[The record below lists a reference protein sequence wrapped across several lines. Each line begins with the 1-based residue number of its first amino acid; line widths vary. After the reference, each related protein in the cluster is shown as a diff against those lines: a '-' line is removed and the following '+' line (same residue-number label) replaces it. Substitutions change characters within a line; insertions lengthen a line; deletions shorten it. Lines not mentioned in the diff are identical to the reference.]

1 MNEEKVFNGEYVKL
15 SKNGKVLYS
24 QLVGQNVG
32 DSSTIAAQLI
42 ENLKFLF

>member
-1 MNEEKVFNGEYVKL
+1 MNENNDFKGEYAKL
-15 SKNGKVLYS
+15 SKNCKVLYS